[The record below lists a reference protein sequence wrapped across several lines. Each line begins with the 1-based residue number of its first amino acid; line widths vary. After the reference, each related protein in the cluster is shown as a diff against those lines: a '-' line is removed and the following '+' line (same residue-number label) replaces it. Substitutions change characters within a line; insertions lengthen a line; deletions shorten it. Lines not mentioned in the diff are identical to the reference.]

1 MEHKKTVGS
10 FAGGGAYGIGPC
22 SWLVRLAASLQRLGY
37 QSLQEFFA
45 LFTGTSVGAILAALL
60 ACGFSPGQALALFT
74 QHLKG
79 IFGSTRWQFRILKKG
94 AKYHDS
100 YVTKLLQTT
109 FGDRTM
115 SQTDVPLFVT
125 AWDFRRKDLKVFGP
139 TDTLVP
145 IWYAVRCS
153 MSATTFFAPMPG
165 YRVVDGVFVLESS
178 CRYGDGG
185 FGANDPALVG
195 FDAGLGAGLLDMQD
209 LRVLEIVTT
218 GLNPERKPVDPNAF
232 ILEELKDQVLPA
244 VTSGNSS
251 MTNHHLVSWITSLG
265 GSKESVFRVRPPCP
279 DNDMDDLRIVEP
291 VRRLWE
297 SQFDADECAVVQFF
311 TDTMP
316 KDDMGPEVQA

>member
-1 MEHKKTVGS
+1 MVHKKTVGS

-22 SWLVRLAASLQRLGY
+22 AWLVRLATALQNLGFPSLQG
-37 QSLQEFFA
+37 FFA
-45 LFTGTSVGAILAALL
+45 LFIGSSVGAIIAALL
-60 ACGFSPGQALALFT
+60 ACGFSPGQALALFS

-79 IFGSTRWQFRILKKG
+79 IFGTTRWQFRILKKG
-94 AKYHDS
+94 AKYNDS
-100 YVTKLLQTT
+100 YVTNLLQKT

-115 SQTDVPLFVT
+115 SQTDVPLFIT
-125 AWDFRRKDLKVFGP
+125 AWDFRTKDLKVFGP

-153 MSATTFFAPMPG
+153 MAATTFFAPMPG
-165 YRVVDGVFVLESS
+165 YRIVDGVFVIESS

-195 FDAGLGAGLLDMQD
+195 FDAGLVGNLLDMQD

-232 ILEELKDQVLPA
+232 ILGALEDQVLPA
-244 VTSGNSS
+244 ITSGNSS

-265 GSKESVFRVRPPCP
+265 GSKESILRIRPPCL
-279 DNDMDDLRIVEP
+279 DNDMDNLKIVEP

-316 KDDMGPEVQA
+316 KDDMGPEVQV